1 MNMAKSIHAILPNH
15 HEGGLILF
23 RGGARSWVLQQN
35 HYGGSDMRVSKG
47 RSKYAFTITIENRAE
62 AVALWHRFS
71 VGPHQPLMRY
81 LKWADTTGEYDEEVF
96 AEMWRIFNGSF
107 PLRKIEREEAYWRGQ
122 AVAPRS
128 DTEGLLPSTG

>member
-1 MNMAKSIHAILPNH
+1 MNLAKGIRTTLPDS
-15 HEGGLILF
+15 HEEWSNTMQ
-23 RGGARSWVLQQN
+23 RGRQKLAPATKQ
-35 HYGGSDMRVSKG
+35 HGGSDMRVSKG
-47 RSKYAFTITIENRAE
+47 RSKYSFTIAIENRAE

-81 LKWADTTGEYDEEVF
+81 LKRADTSGEYDDEIF

-122 AVAPRS
+122 AVVPRS
-128 DTEGLLPSTG
+128 DDGELLPSTG